1 MKHSDNIDK
10 IAAALAKAQGEIDG
24 AKKTATNPA
33 FRSKYADLAGC
44 VEACRDSLTEHG
56 IAVLQMPQ
64 PCDDGVMLVTML
76 THASGQWIADGGL
89 HVPASKKDAQGFGS
103 ALTYARRYGLCA
115 MVGIAPEDD
124 DGNAA
129 VRSHKPAA
137 KPEPKA
143 VSPTAGVMDNVSEEE
158 RAFFIEQAAEISA
171 YVERGKADEAVAYVA
186 KKGFT
191 SDEFTAIWTFLAAPI
206 RSKYKAAKS
215 LTTKEAA

>member
-1 MKHSDNIDK
+1 MKHSEYIDK

-44 VEACRDSLTEHG
+44 VEACRDSLTQHG

-64 PCDDGVMLVTML
+64 PCDDGVILVTML
-76 THASGQWIADGGL
+76 AHASGQWIADGGL
-89 HVPASKKDAQGFGS
+89 HVPANKKDAQGFGS

-129 VRSHKPAA
+129 VKSHKPA
-137 KPEPKA
+137 KPEPKSI
-143 VSPTAGVMDNVSEEE
+143 SPTAGVRDGLTETEQQ
-158 RAFFIEQAAEISA
+158 FFREHAEEISA
-171 YVERGKADEAVAYVA
+171 FIERGLAADAVAYVQA
-186 KKGFT
+186 QGFT
-191 SDEFTAIWTFLAAPI
+191 AEEFTTVWTYMSAPI

-215 LTTKEAA
+215 LATANKDA